1 MVDLVDRASLT
12 PLIAITQTDPDPDV
26 QVAAL
31 EAATRLPLSDTA
43 WRDLAVVIFEFID
56 KEASGTSTRK
66 RLLICAARIPLSTF
80 RERLRTLASTGSQ
93 SDQAIIHQALHDND
107 TPLHDVGIRQNSGL
121 NKPPLSRP
129 LRGNQPHINIKKPA
143 RSIPRI
149 LLKTLKKANQHAAAL
164 RGRDN
169 ENNWFGDEVIHSIRK
184 QIVGK
189 TIGTEWPVAKVL
201 KKHLNEPKA
210 ALSDDQMVWVLSRG
224 KPNHIIRQMT
234 GLLTQDRTTQERQ
247 ELLKL
252 LGKVGDNLNSKAAAG
267 QEETEKVTQHKMG
280 HAGAIINDRPKMSAR
295 SAPSPSIDSPELT
308 SGNEPD
314 FSTEMAEVEDMFEA
328 SEAEIPSPEMLAN
341 PQSEQ
346 RRVHAQLRQANQ
358 RRHTFLAGADNTI
371 RCWIGLPDEVS
382 AAVAPAA
389 IPEIAIPS
397 QGLPLSAE
405 LCWRDQ
411 SDAQPLLLPPGRT
424 ARSGDCDLS
433 IFIPEGERYVSA
445 EIVFRYRGR
454 AFEVVQVE
462 AFVISQQETEQ
473 PHHSVQVKVITSRRQ
488 LIELPDSHPFDAT
501 LIWGG
506 ETASNTASTKA
517 ASSLRIFG
525 GQGGRRFE
533 LPGSVIALN
542 WLNQSLF
549 NTQKSLIR
557 QRTDEADSA
566 QNELDADSPELLALF
581 RDMARHGATL
591 FNELGAQQFTDPGE
605 RIQLLNREPQ
615 GYVPLEFIYDKGYP
629 ADDAVL
635 CAGWQAALLSDEQH
649 CPVCSQQTLTP
660 EQRDWTPTIC
670 PLGFWSMQKIIE
682 RVDPGDADIK
692 ETSDGQ
698 SHPSLIRRSLP
709 PIDSILFA
717 ASHRVPE
724 AERLATEQAL
734 RQQFRQPQ
742 LVNNWE
748 EWKSALHP
756 TTPPLLLVLPHHD
769 VASALDFLEIGDAQ
783 LPVKQRRL
791 SRAQITDHYVNPEGK
806 DPGPILLLLGCR
818 TGTSTEDGYVRLTRR
833 FQQTKTSIVLGTMA
847 QILGRHAAPVARELV
862 AQLVETADPQADFG
876 TLMRRVRRRML
887 AKGYLMAF
895 CLIALGDAEWRLTP
909 RAKTQPIPSESDHVP
924 H

>member
-1 MVDLVDRASLT
+1 
-12 PLIAITQTDPDPDV
+12 
-26 QVAAL
+26 
-31 EAATRLPLSDTA
+31 
-43 WRDLAVVIFEFID
+43 
-56 KEASGTSTRK
+56 
-66 RLLICAARIPLSTF
+66 
-80 RERLRTLASTGSQ
+80 
-93 SDQAIIHQALHDND
+93 
-107 TPLHDVGIRQNSGL
+107 
-121 NKPPLSRP
+121 
-129 LRGNQPHINIKKPA
+129 
-143 RSIPRI
+143 
-149 LLKTLKKANQHAAAL
+149 
-164 RGRDN
+164 
-169 ENNWFGDEVIHSIRK
+169 
-184 QIVGK
+184 
-189 TIGTEWPVAKVL
+189 
-201 KKHLNEPKA
+201 
-210 ALSDDQMVWVLSRG
+210 MVWVLSRG
-224 KPNHIIRQMT
+224 KPSHIIRQMT
-234 GLLTQDRTTQERQ
+234 GLLTQDRPAKERQ
-247 ELLKL
+247 QLLKL
-252 LGKVGDNLNSKAAAG
+252 LGKVGDNLSSGATHG
-267 QEETEKVTQHKMG
+267 QEAEKVTRHKIG
-280 HAGAIINDRPKMSAR
+280 RAGAIINGRPKMSAR
-295 SAPSPSIDSPELT
+295 SAPSPIIDSPEPT

-314 FSTEMAEVEDMFEA
+314 FSTEMAEVDEMYEA
-328 SEAEIPSPEMLAN
+328 SEAEAPSPERLADQ
-341 PQSEQ
+341 QSEQ

-358 RRHTFLAGADNTI
+358 RRHTFLAGVDNTI
-371 RCWIGLPDEVS
+371 RCWIGLPDEAS

-389 IPEIAIPS
+389 IPEIPIPS
-397 QGLPLSAE
+397 QGLPLTAE

-411 SDAQPLLLPPGRT
+411 SDAQPLLLPPSRT

-473 PHHSVQVKVITSRRQ
+473 PHHSVQVKVISSRRQ

-501 LIWGG
+501 LIWGR
-506 ETASNTASTKA
+506 ETANNTTSTKA

-557 QRTDEADSA
+557 QRPDEADNA

-615 GYVPLEFIYDKGYP
+615 AYVPLEFIYDKGYP

-649 CPVCSQQTLTP
+649 CPICSQQTLTP

-682 RVDPGDADIK
+682 RVDPGDADLK

-734 RQQFRQPQ
+734 RQQFLHPQ

-748 EWKSALHP
+748 EWKSALRP
-756 TTPPLLLVLPHHD
+756 ATPPLLLVLPHHD

-791 SRAQITDHYVNPEGK
+791 SRAQITDRYVNPEGR

-862 AQLVETADPQADFG
+862 TQLVETADPQADFG

-887 AKGYLMAF
+887 ARGYLMAF

-909 RAKTQPIPSESDHVP
+909 RVKIQPTPTESDHVP